1 MTSPFA
7 RMAAGICFGPGAMTR
22 LDRGACPDCG
32 EEKPIRTLTTEI
44 ELREFHISGLCK
56 ACQDK
61 VFGDHR

>member
-1 MTSPFA
+1 
-7 RMAAGICFGPGAMTR
+7 MTR